1 MRNTFENYLQIK
13 VLYKHREIIKNL
25 SNNINIVIK
34 QDKGKGVVKIDRD
47 KCLDKCLEPLDSEQ
61 FVKLNED
68 STLTLE
74 NKVQETIRTLNKNY
88 LKKNNE
94 VISKLIVIREVLW
107 KRENAVNQGV
117 EELLSC
123 H

>member
-34 QDKGKGVVKIDRD
+34 QDKGKGVVTIDRD

-74 NKVQETIRTLNKNY
+74 NKVQETRTLNKNY

-94 VISKLIVIREVLW
+94 VISKLIVIREVLR

>member
-34 QDKGKGVVKIDRD
+34 QDKGKGVVKIGRD

>member
-74 NKVQETIRTLNKNY
+74 NKVQETRTLNKNY

>member
-13 VLYKHREIIKNL
+13 VQYKHREIIKNL

-34 QDKGKGVVKIDRD
+34 QDKGKGVVTIDRD

-74 NKVQETIRTLNKNY
+74 NKVQQTIRTLNKNY

>member
-13 VLYKHREIIKNL
+13 VLHKHREIIKNL

-34 QDKGKGVVKIDRD
+34 QDKGKGVVTIDRC
-47 KCLDKCLEPLDSEQ
+47 KCKWFKCSEKCLEPLDSEQ

-74 NKVQETIRTLNKNY
+74 NKVQQTIRTLNKNY

-94 VISKLIVIREVLW
+94 VISNFIVIR
-107 KRENAVNQGV
+107 
-117 EELLSC
+117 
-123 H
+123 

>member
-1 MRNTFENYLQIK
+1 M
-13 VLYKHREIIKNL
+13 
-25 SNNINIVIK
+25 
-34 QDKGKGVVKIDRD
+34 
-47 KCLDKCLEPLDSEQ
+47 DKCLEPLDSEQ

>member
-34 QDKGKGVVKIDRD
+34 QDKGKGVVTIDRD

-74 NKVQETIRTLNKNY
+74 
-88 LKKNNE
+88 
-94 VISKLIVIREVLW
+94 
-107 KRENAVNQGV
+107 
-117 EELLSC
+117 

>member
-74 NKVQETIRTLNKNY
+74 NKVQQTIRTLNKNY

>member
-74 NKVQETIRTLNKNY
+74 NKVQQTIRTLNKNY

-94 VISKLIVIREVLW
+94 VMSKLIVIREVLW